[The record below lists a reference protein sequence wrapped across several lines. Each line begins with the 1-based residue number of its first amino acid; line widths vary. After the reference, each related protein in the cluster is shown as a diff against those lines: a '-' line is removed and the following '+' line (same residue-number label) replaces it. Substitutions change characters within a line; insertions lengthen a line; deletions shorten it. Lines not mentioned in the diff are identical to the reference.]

1 MSTLAIIQARMG
13 STRFPGKVL
22 QPIRGKATLLHI
34 VERLDAVPSIE
45 EIVVAIPDG
54 AADQP
59 LRSFCREQRISFWGG
74 SETDVLDRY
83 HGTAQRYG
91 GDPILRITAD
101 CPLVDPGTVE
111 ELIGMYRT
119 GQFDYV
125 AVAAGADSE
134 GLTEGRFP
142 DGLDAECCS
151 FAALEAAWRDATD
164 VRDREHVTRF
174 LWKNKR
180 RFRCGKLFA
189 QAHYPS
195 FRLTVDHPLDLELV
209 RRIYAEL
216 GDGER
221 IFPAAEVI
229 ALLERR
235 PDLAE
240 INRHL
245 IEAQNYRAV
254 VED

>member
-22 QPIRGKATLLHI
+22 QQIDGKAILLHI
-34 VERLDAVPSIE
+34 VERLSAVPSIE
-45 EIVVAIPDG
+45 EIVLAIPEG

-59 LRSFCREQRISFWGG
+59 LRAFCREQRISFWSG

-83 HGTAQRYG
+83 YGTARRYG

-101 CPLVDPGTVE
+101 CPLVDPGIVE
-111 ELIGMYRT
+111 DLIRMYRT
-119 GQFDYV
+119 GHFDYV

-151 FAALEAAWRDATD
+151 FAALEAAWLDATD
-164 VRDREHVTRF
+164 ARDREHVTRF
-174 LWKNKR
+174 LWKNKK

-189 QAHYPS
+189 DAHCPS
-195 FRLTVDHPLDLELV
+195 FRLTVDHPLDLKLV

-216 GDGER
+216 GDGGK
-221 IFPAAEVI
+221 IFPVAEVI
-229 ALLERR
+229 GLMERK
-235 PDLAE
+235 PELAE

-254 VED
+254 AED

>member
-1 MSTLAIIQARMG
+1 MSTLAVIQARMG

-22 QPIRGKATLLHI
+22 QPIGDKAVLLHI
-34 VERLDAVPSIE
+34 VERLSAVRAID
-45 EIVVAIPDG
+45 EIVAAIPEG
-54 AADQP
+54 QVDQP
-59 LRSFCREQRISFWGG
+59 LRTFCREHRISFWAG

-83 HGTAQRYG
+83 FGTAKRYG
-91 GDPILRITAD
+91 GDPVLRITAD
-101 CPLVDPGTVE
+101 CPLVDPGVVE
-111 ELIGMYRT
+111 QLIGMYQT

-151 FAALEAAWRDATD
+151 FAALETAWRDATD

-174 LWKNKR
+174 LWKNKQ
-180 RFRCGKLFA
+180 RFRCGKLFSE
-189 QAHYPS
+189 AHYPS

-209 RRIYAEL
+209 RKIYSVL
-216 GDGER
+216 GDGGR
-221 IFPAAEVI
+221 VFPVAEVV
-229 ALLERR
+229 ALLERK
-235 PDLAE
+235 PELAG

-254 VED
+254 AED

>member
-22 QPIRGKATLLHI
+22 QPIGGRAILLHI
-34 VERLDAVPSIE
+34 VERLSAVPSIE
-45 EIVVAIPDG
+45 QVVVAIPDG
-54 AADQP
+54 VVDQP
-59 LRSFCREQRISFWGG
+59 LRTFCREQRISFWAG

-83 HGTAQRYG
+83 LGTARRYG

-111 ELIGMYRT
+111 DLVAMYRT

-134 GLTEGRFP
+134 GVTDGRFP

-151 FAALEAAWRDATD
+151 FAALEAAWREATD
-164 VRDREHVTRF
+164 ARDREHVMRF
-174 LWKNKR
+174 LWKNKS

-189 QAHYPS
+189 EAQYPLL
-195 FRLTVDHPLDLELV
+195 RLTVDHPLDLQLV
-209 RRIYAEL
+209 RQIYQEL
-216 GDGER
+216 GDGR
-221 IFPAAEVI
+221 QIFPMVEVI
-229 ALLERR
+229 ALLERK
-235 PDLAE
+235 PELAE

-245 IEAQNYRAV
+245 IEAQNHRPV

>member
-1 MSTLAIIQARMG
+1 MRALAIIQARMG

-22 QPIRGKATLLHI
+22 EPIGGKAILLHI
-34 VERLDAVPSIE
+34 VERLSVVPSIE
-45 EIVVAIPDG
+45 EIVVAIPESP
-54 AADQP
+54 ADQP
-59 LRSFCREQRISFWGG
+59 LRSFCRQQRVSYWAG
-74 SETDVLDRY
+74 SEADVLDRY
-83 HGTAQRYG
+83 YGAARRYG

-111 ELIGMYRT
+111 EIIKMYRS

-134 GLTEGRFP
+134 GLTDGRFP

-151 FAALEAAWRDATD
+151 FAALEATWREATD

-174 LWKNKR
+174 IWKNKK
-180 RFRCGKLFA
+180 RFRCGKLFSE
-189 QAHYPS
+189 AHYPAY
-195 FRLTVDHPLDLELV
+195 RLTVDHPLDLQLV
-209 RRIYAEL
+209 RSIYAEL
-216 GDGER
+216 GNGGR
-221 IFPAAEVI
+221 AFPLAEVV
-229 ALLERR
+229 AFLKRKPELV
-235 PDLAE
+235 E

-254 VED
+254 VQD

>member
-22 QPIRGKATLLHI
+22 QPIGGKAILLHI
-34 VERLDAVPSIE
+34 LERLKAVRSIN

-54 AADQP
+54 AVDQP
-59 LRSFCREQRISFWGG
+59 LRSFCREHRISFWGG

-83 HGTAQRYG
+83 YGTARRYG

-111 ELIGMYRT
+111 ELIQMYHS
-119 GQFDYV
+119 GHFDYV

-134 GLTEGRFP
+134 GLTDGRFP

-174 LWKNKR
+174 LWKNKQ

-189 QAHYPS
+189 AAHYPS
-195 FRLTVDHPLDLELV
+195 FRLTVDHPQDLELV
-209 RRIYAEL
+209 QRIYEEL
-216 GDGER
+216 GNGAK
-221 IFPAAEVI
+221 IFPVAEI
-229 ALLERR
+229 ISLLERK
-235 PDLAE
+235 PELAE

-245 IEAQNYRAV
+245 IEAQNYRSV

>member
-22 QPIRGKATLLHI
+22 QPIRGKAVLLHI
-34 VERLDAVPSIE
+34 VERLRAVPSIG
-45 EIVVAIPDG
+45 EIVVAIPDSVV
-54 AADQP
+54 DQP

-83 HGTAQRYG
+83 YGTARRYG
-91 GDPILRITAD
+91 GDPVLRITAD

-142 DGLDAECCS
+142 DGLDAECYS

-164 VRDREHVTRF
+164 ARDREHVTRF

-216 GDGER
+216 GDGGR
-221 IFPAAEVI
+221 IFPVAEVI
-229 ALLERR
+229 ALLERK

-245 IEAQNYRAV
+245 IEAQNYRTV

>member
-22 QPIRGKATLLHI
+22 QPIGGKAILLHI
-34 VERLDAVPSIE
+34 IERLSAAPSIE
-45 EIVVAIPDG
+45 EIVVAIPEG
-54 AADQP
+54 LVDQP
-59 LRSFCREQRISFWGG
+59 LRAFCREQRVSFWAG

-83 HGTAQRYG
+83 YGSARRYG
-91 GDPILRITAD
+91 GDPVLRITAD

-111 ELIGMYRT
+111 ELIAMYRT
-119 GQFDYV
+119 GEFDYV

-164 VRDREHVTRF
+164 ARDREHVTRF
-174 LWKNKR
+174 LWKNKQ

-189 QAHYPS
+189 EAHYPS

-209 RRIYAEL
+209 RRIYEEL
-216 GDGER
+216 GNGGK
-221 IFPAAEVI
+221 IFPVAEVI
-229 ALLERR
+229 ALLERK
-235 PDLAE
+235 PELAE
-240 INRHL
+240 SNRHL